1 MLRHAVWGVSRAFG
15 GTLRT
20 YNLGAILPAGLEQ
33 IIYWGCA
40 VPDAEYTILLRRAA
54 AQGGAVFVVVDR
66 RGDAFIFSARGL
78 RCRLGDRM
86 GYTALLPT
94 LLNLGWQRVPIVAPY
109 SLAGLHGLLAPLAA

>member
-1 MLRHAVWGVSRAFG
+1 M
-15 GTLRT
+15 
-20 YNLGAILPAGLEQ
+20 
-33 IIYWGCA
+33 
-40 VPDAEYTILLRRAA
+40 PDAEYTILLRRAA
-54 AQGGAVFVVVDR
+54 AQGGAVFVVADR

-109 SLAGLHGLLAPLAA
+109 SLANLHGLLAPLAA